1 MSALF
6 GKCLSFRDFV
16 LLTSPVPINDPV
28 CILKSAGQLSGK
40 REWAAGSLLDTH
52 TLPGAILPSYSQ
64 ELTSHLRDE
73 EVTQVSGKLGPDG
86 FVILWMIQLGT
97 WREKLWERS
106 FLASWVMPS
115 TCPGDIWE
123 ARSERYL
130 RVRTIARGGVQA
142 RTAGAARWSCA
153 PFPWAA
159 SGAATPS
166 GFGLWS
172 PRVPAAWASQR
183 WRPFGPDL
191 LRTGLHNRKPALV
204 CFVFLSL

>member
-52 TLPGAILPSYSQ
+52 TLPGAILPSYSL

-73 EVTQVSGKLGPDG
+73 EVTQVSGKLGPDA

-115 TCPGDIWE
+115 TCWGDIWE
-123 ARSERYL
+123 AISEGYL
-130 RVRTIARGGVQA
+130 RVRTIAQGGVQA
-142 RTAGAARWSCA
+142 RTAGRGGPALGSRERRV
-153 PFPWAA
+153 
-159 SGAATPS
+159 GAATPS

-172 PRVPAAWASQR
+172 SLVPAAWASQR